1 MEKKE
6 IKLEEIIEVLMEKEV
21 QRIRFDE
28 DKKEFIFNLSQFN
41 RFFNEYKDV
50 LTFNKN
56 KKDEYMYLVVNK
68 SDSKDKIRIRIQ
80 VQAHETKLQ
89 DVKIQTIKKSD
100 FSLKLIY
107 HIGKTRLKEYRIFL
121 SFYDGDK
128 LKRFRIKTDRMRKV
142 EEHEDESIKYLEELA
157 SKSLDELKKII

>member
-1 MEKKE
+1 MEN
-6 IKLEEIIEVLMEKEV
+6 IKLEEVIEVLREQEV
-21 QRIRFDE
+21 QRIGFDE
-28 DKKEFIFNLSQFN
+28 DKKEYIFNVSQFN
-41 RFFNEYKDV
+41 RFFSEYKNV

-56 KKDEYMYLVVNK
+56 KKDEYMYQIVNK
-68 SDSKDKIRIRIQ
+68 SDSKDKIKIRVIPQ
-80 VQAHETKLQ
+80 FHETKLN
-89 DVKIQTIKKSD
+89 DVKVKTIKKSD

-128 LKRFRIKTDRMRKV
+128 LRRFRIKTDRMKKV

-157 SKSLDELKKII
+157 GKSLDELKKVI